1 MKLHIEEVGPS
12 RYEPF
17 VVVENEYIEDMMV
30 SVLIWSKAGFAK
42 GIQGT
47 ESLVKPPEASIPF
60 RRRDG
65 PEPKPTTCYKRY
77 PSGYVLPY
85 HYKNPVSG
93 K

>member
-1 MKLHIEEVGPS
+1 MQSMTTRNLYEISYRIIGLS

-47 ESLVKPPEASIPF
+47 ESLVVGLSAKCTGCPS
-60 RRRDG
+60 RDRSPG
-65 PEPKPTTCYKRY
+65 SNR
-77 PSGYVLPY
+77 G
-85 HYKNPVSG
+85 
-93 K
+93 